1 VSLYLLDTNI
11 LIDVAGKKK
20 TAPFFNELLN
30 QGGVQLSTSV
40 LCLAEFSA
48 GAGRVEENFIKNWLQ
63 TGELEVLY
71 LDSWELALAGGN
83 LRKRKEFTLPDA
95 LILATALK
103 ARAHLLTQDRDFL
116 KKAKGFIAATD
127 PSAL

>member
-1 VSLYLLDTNI
+1 MPLYLLDTNI
-11 LIDVAGKKK
+11 LIDVTGKKK
-20 TAPFFNELLN
+20 TAPFFNKLLD
-30 QGGVQLSTSV
+30 QGGVHLATSV

-48 GAGRVEENFIKNWLQ
+48 GAGKMEEKFIKDWLES
-63 TGELEVLY
+63 GELEVLF

-83 LRKRKEFTLPDA
+83 LRKRNDLTLPDA

-103 ARAHLLTQDRDFL
+103 VRAHLLTQDLEFL

-127 PSAL
+127 PF